1 MKKLSDGQIQE
12 VWEIISSHHAE
23 YLKDKGVALPHL
35 KNKQGL
41 YTKNA
46 LALVALAYGYPDTKV
61 VSKSE
66 LTDFIKLYYPKDPND
81 VQQGRHLGMQSGWYI
96 VSGQRGDAASEK
108 FNVPAG
114 SYKLVD
120 LKTKH
125 PAFTPE
131 RREGFKGDWE
141 GLKAQY
147 GNRCACC
154 GAKEGDKHWFR
165 RGVTVKLER
174 GHMDPNLQLEE
185 GNIIPQCQ
193 ICNKADRNRWIYD
206 KTGRV
211 IKIAVSEDG
220 FRAVKD
226 FVERASKT
234 HTKEEIIKKLF
245 D

>member
-1 MKKLSDGQIQE
+1 MKKLNDAQIQE
-12 VWEIISSHHAE
+12 VWKIISSYHAR
-23 YLKDKGVALPHL
+23 YLKDKGITLPNL
-35 KNKQGL
+35 KNKRGE
-41 YTKNA
+41 YIKDA
-46 LALVALAYGYPDTKV
+46 LALVALAYGYPKTQI
-61 VSKSE
+61 VSKAE
-66 LTDFIKLYYPKDPND
+66 LTEFIKFYYPGVAD
-81 VQQGRHLGMQSGWYI
+81 VQQGRHLGMQKGWNI
-96 VSGQRGDAASEK
+96 VSGQRGDAASKK

-125 PAFTPE
+125 PAFIPK
-131 RREGFKGDWE
+131 RREGFKGDWD

-147 GNRCACC
+147 DNRCACC

-165 RGVTVKLER
+165 KDVTVKLER
-174 GHMDPNLQLEE
+174 GHMDPNLPLEE
-185 GNIIPQCQ
+185 GNIIPQCR

-211 IKIAVSEDG
+211 IGIAVSEDG

-226 FVERASKT
+226 FVKRASKN
-234 HTKEEIIKKLF
+234 HTKEEIKKKLF